1 MGTLEKAISVLEKQ
15 AEDLDKAE
23 FKPIGKYLLQ
33 RLQEPDCPLIP
44 HLLKEGKSLKSCINY
59 MQKQAMLQVTENG
72 AKRHEGG
79 SAVIGADGDTLLK
92 WAVDYYESDQTEVK
106 FNMAELMPRAKTAT
120 PAKVEKKAKEAPPNL
135 FDLFT
140 NDGCAV
146 TDNKT
151 EGASEEDSEPD
162 DELDMP
168 ELDDSGD
175 DDDFIAGIRKLA
187 QKGEEAEAEIEI
199 KEAAQSEAKEAS
211 DLPEAKL
218 FNVVN
223 LFSEG
228 LTAASATPD
237 GQQKITLSG
246 YTA

>member
-1 MGTLEKAISVLEKQ
+1 MGTLEKAISALEKQ
-15 AEDLDKAE
+15 AEDLDKGE

-72 AKRHEGG
+72 TKRPDGG
-79 SAVIGADGDTLLK
+79 SAAVGADGDTLLK
-92 WAVDYYESDQTEVK
+92 WAVDYYESEQTEVK

-120 PAKVEKKAKEAPPNL
+120 PTKVEKKAKEAPPNL
-135 FDLFT
+135 FDLFS

-146 TDNKT
+146 TGKKT
-151 EGASEEDSEPD
+151 QGASEEDSEPD

-187 QKGEEAEAEIEI
+187 QKGAEAEV
-199 KEAAQSEAKEAS
+199 KEAAQSEPKEAL